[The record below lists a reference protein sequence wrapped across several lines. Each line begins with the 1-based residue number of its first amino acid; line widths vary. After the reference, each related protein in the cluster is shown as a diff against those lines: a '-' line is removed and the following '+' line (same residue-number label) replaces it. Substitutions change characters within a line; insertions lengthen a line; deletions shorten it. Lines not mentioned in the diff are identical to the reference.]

1 MQPVNCATKLI
12 KTARNARASSRCKP
26 PACWSARFDATL
38 LLSFRLAAPPEVHSL
53 TKPTPF
59 R

>member
-1 MQPVNCATKLI
+1 MNCATKLI

-26 PACWSARFDATL
+26 PACWSARFNATL